1 MRFLWW
7 VVVDSFRV
15 WLVMLGIFW
24 VVVGDV
30 GFTLVGPWF
39 ILSGGKWQWVYSG

>member
-1 MRFLWW
+1 MDLYLGWWWVIVRFLWW

-24 VVVGDV
+24 VVVGD
-30 GFTLVGPWF
+30 
-39 ILSGGKWQWVYSG
+39 SGGFLG